1 MISVYLLLDYVIR
14 KRILSLGCSHYKVFR
29 RGPISMAK
37 AYRLLKP
44 DDVLCAKGHGVAIIT
59 TKPSAFTYSFIIL
72 LRTGSSRLAH
82 RIIPRSVR

>member
-1 MISVYLLLDYVIR
+1 
-14 KRILSLGCSHYKVFR
+14 
-29 RGPISMAK
+29 MAK

-44 DDVLCAKGHGVAIIT
+44 DDVLCAKGHGVDIIT